1 MKNIVTLSLSV
12 ILCVLFSFSVFKH
25 ISYPL
30 LWQDEASTAV
40 AAQRVAEYGY
50 PKVHGG
56 KNIYNDMVI
65 DTTIA
70 VNKRDALVG
79 GANWG
84 QFYFGVIGHKLAEC
98 TDDLYAKTGLFRTP
112 FAVLGVIGLALWVF
126 FMLRFCPDKFSRHL
140 FAALFILLSLLSV
153 SLTLLLREARYYSIL
168 IFCGALVVGLYAT
181 YRFYKPF
188 NKVVF
193 IGVEVLALFIIF
205 VSYSPMYAAS
215 LLTLGLSELMIAVPI
230 YRKTN
235 FTQVWKHALPL
246 IILAVTSLLCIWPM
260 IIEYNYFEAMKAVD
274 DGSVRVT
281 WDVYK
286 EHIATIFGYF
296 KHYGFLWLAVAMKV
310 LVWCNSKKL
319 KTQRTA
325 LFKVSN
331 FLTLFFIVVAFM
343 VALSPQM
350 MYTRYFVCLLP
361 AISVIM
367 IFDAFMLWHCYATRK
382 QKTLNYKVALPG
394 IVFVVLFFSSLI
406 NILPQ
411 LKGHL
416 YEMTH
421 QYKGPLD
428 YTIPYIKENFP
439 RADTLVIAASYEEYA
454 YMYYLNCKV
463 LIGFAG
469 TNVAKEVQLVPDII
483 AYRKFWP
490 RFYNVFNN
498 YFQRAAYEPVMFP
511 VADGLINNIP
521 ELNLVPALNHK
532 FKTVHTENPKEATYL
547 HIRRKDTAK

>member
-1 MKNIVTLSLSV
+1 MKNIVALSLSV
-12 ILCVLFSFSVFKH
+12 ILFALFSLSVFKH

-30 LWQDEASTAV
+30 FWQDESSTAMG
-40 AAQRVAEYGY
+40 AQRVAEYGY
-50 PKVHGG
+50 PKVHGR
-56 KNIYNDMVI
+56 KNIYNDMPM

-70 VNKRDALVG
+70 VNKHDALVG

-84 QFYFGVIGHKLAEC
+84 QYYFGVIGHKLAER
-98 TDDLYAKTGLFRTP
+98 TDDLYAKTGLFRMP
-112 FAVLGVIGLALWVF
+112 FAVLGIIGLALWVF
-126 FMLRFCPDKFSRHL
+126 FMLRFCPDKFSKHL
-140 FAALFILLSLLSV
+140 FTALFIFFSLLSV

-168 IFCGALVVGLYAT
+168 IFCTALVMGLYNT

-188 NKVVF
+188 NKIVF
-193 IGVEVLALFIIF
+193 IGIEVLALFIIF
-205 VSYSPMYAAS
+205 VSYSPMYVAS
-215 LLTLGLSELMIAVPI
+215 LLTLGLSELIIAVPI

-235 FTQVWKHALPL
+235 FIQAWKHTLPL
-246 IILAVTSLLCIWPM
+246 IILAAASILSIWPM
-260 IIEYNYFEAMKAVD
+260 IIEYNYFEAMKAINKE
-274 DGSVRVT
+274 GLQVT

-286 EHIATIFGYF
+286 EHIAAIFGYF
-296 KHYGFLWLAVAMKV
+296 KNYGFLWLAVALRA
-310 LVWCNSKKL
+310 LVWCNHKKL
-319 KTQRTA
+319 KAQRTP

-331 FLTLFFIVVAFM
+331 FLTLFFIIVAFT
-343 VALSPQM
+343 VARSPQM

-361 AISVIM
+361 AISFIM

-382 QKTLNYKVALPG
+382 QKTLNYKVALPA
-394 IVFVVLFFSSLI
+394 IVFVVLFFSSLV

-416 YEMTH
+416 YEITH

-428 YTIPYIKENFP
+428 HTIPYIKENFT
-439 RADTLVIAASYEEYA
+439 RADTLIIAANYEEYA
-454 YMYYLNCKV
+454 YMYYLNSKV

-469 TNVAKEVQLVPDII
+469 TNVAEEAQLVPDII

-498 YFQRAAYEPVMFP
+498 YFQRAAYDPVMFP
-511 VADGLINNIP
+511 VADDLINNIP

-547 HIRRKDTAK
+547 YVKRWEAAK